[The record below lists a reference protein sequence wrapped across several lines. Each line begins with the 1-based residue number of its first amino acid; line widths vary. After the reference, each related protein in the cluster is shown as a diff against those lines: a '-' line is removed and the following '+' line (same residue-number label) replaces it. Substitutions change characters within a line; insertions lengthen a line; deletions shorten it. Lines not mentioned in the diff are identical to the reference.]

1 MIRQEG
7 RKQMKPAIRPGSVI
21 IEFVSCSIL
30 QLMALVSQD
39 SSLSLNILSQTC
51 LLVSSAVWL
60 NISLPINLSLY
71 LLA

>member
-7 RKQMKPAIRPGSVI
+7 RKHMKPAIRPGSVI

-39 SSLSLNILSQTC
+39 SSLSFNIVSQTC
-51 LLVSSAVWL
+51 LLVSSAVRGD
-60 NISLPINLSLY
+60 
-71 LLA
+71 